1 MFEQIF
7 CDDVMLV
14 YTVVVV
20 LNIAKDA
27 FRRQN
32 VAGLVQLIRTLR
44 GRHAIEN
51 IDVKSISFHF
61 LSAQV
66 QALCTWYIVNEISP
80 RIFGARLAYPTASIH
95 R

>member
-51 IDVKSISFHF
+51 IDVKSISF
-61 LSAQV
+61 
-66 QALCTWYIVNEISP
+66 
-80 RIFGARLAYPTASIH
+80 IFPQRPGTGSVYLVYCKRN
-95 R
+95 